1 MHFKALLAFS
11 GFSAQFR
18 WKHVHILVYWT
29 DICEHRIRCWTC
41 TGSCGCVFAPSSMW
55 TVRAPC
61 SHSHLSFPLTV
72 YFSIHP
78 SIPLTVYFSIQPS
91 IHFIFHP
98 LTLFCIH
105 PSPTIHP
112 SIHPSSNFVFHPSI
126 HSLYFPSPIT
136 HPSIHPSIHLLT
148 LFFIHPSTHFIFHP
162 LSPIHPSIHIL
173 TLFFIHPFTFM
184 HLADAFIQS
193 DLQCIQVIQVIHF
206 LSVHVFPG
214 NRTHNLCAA
223 SAML

>member
-1 MHFKALLAFS
+1 
-11 GFSAQFR
+11 
-18 WKHVHILVYWT
+18 
-29 DICEHRIRCWTC
+29 
-41 TGSCGCVFAPSSMW
+41 MW

-136 HPSIHPSIHLLT
+136 HPSIHPY
-148 LFFIHPSTHFIFHP
+148 THFIFHP
-162 LSPIHPSIHIL
+162 SIYIYAFSRRFYPKRL
-173 TLFFIHPFTFM
+173 TVHSGYTGYTFFVSTRVPWESNPQP
-184 HLADAFIQS
+184 LR
-193 DLQCIQVIQVIHF
+193 C
-206 LSVHVFPG
+206 
-214 NRTHNLCAA
+214 
-223 SAML
+223 